1 MQRMSG
7 RLATIQWVREEGEL
21 RRSCETKCVTLI
33 CLLVGFVIIIRQHKR
48 SLKQYKKQLKTL
60 YRQIR

>member
-7 RLATIQWVREEGEL
+7 RLAKIQWVREGEL
-21 RRSCETKCVTLI
+21 RGSCETKCVTLI
-33 CLLVGFVIIIRQHKR
+33 CLLVGFVIIIHQHKR